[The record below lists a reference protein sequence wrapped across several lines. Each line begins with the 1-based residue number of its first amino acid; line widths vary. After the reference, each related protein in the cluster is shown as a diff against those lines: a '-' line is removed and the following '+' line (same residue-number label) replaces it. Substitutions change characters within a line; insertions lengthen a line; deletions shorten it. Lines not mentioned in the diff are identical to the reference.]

1 MPSFYERLGVPE
13 GASEEQVRD
22 GYHKTLA
29 RLVKKLRSTRERGGD
44 VEVLESQREA
54 VREAFEVLTDPQRR
68 RRYQLFLRLDLDGL
82 PREADELWEQVQ
94 SGLVDPTSS
103 AAVEVV
109 RALTQLEI
117 GAPFTDPVNE
127 RTEPA
132 AQPSTRQA
140 APAPPAISM
149 MSPQER
155 AAHAAHAVQD
165 VPEPGSLPTISL
177 DLPIEDPAGLL
188 GPIVN
193 MGQQP
198 VAELDHVARH
208 LGHDGRYLRSVRESQ
223 QLGVDTLS
231 ANTRIAARYIEA
243 IEANAFDRLP
253 AAVFVRGYLREI
265 AAALDV
271 DEGALVEGYMAL
283 YNESRGG

>member
-13 GASEEQVRD
+13 GASEEQVRE

-44 VEVLESQREA
+44 VAVLESQRDD

-68 RRYQLFLRLDLDGL
+68 RRYQLFLRLDLEGL

-94 SGLVDPTSS
+94 AGLVDPTSS

-109 RALTQLEI
+109 RALTQLDV
-117 GAPFTDPVNE
+117 GQGYTDPANE

-132 AQPSTRQA
+132 APPSRTVVQ
-140 APAPPAISM
+140 APPAISM

-155 AAHAAHAVQD
+155 LDHAAHATQA
-165 VPEPGSLPTISL
+165 VPEPASLPQISL
-177 DLPIEDPAGLL
+177 DAPIEDPAGLL
-188 GPIVN
+188 GPIVAVA
-193 MGQQP
+193 QAP

-208 LGHDGRYLRSVRESQ
+208 LGHDGNYLRSVRESQ
-223 QLGVDTLS
+223 QLSVDELS

-243 IEANAFDRLP
+243 IEGNAFDRLP

-283 YNESRGG
+283 YNESRGA